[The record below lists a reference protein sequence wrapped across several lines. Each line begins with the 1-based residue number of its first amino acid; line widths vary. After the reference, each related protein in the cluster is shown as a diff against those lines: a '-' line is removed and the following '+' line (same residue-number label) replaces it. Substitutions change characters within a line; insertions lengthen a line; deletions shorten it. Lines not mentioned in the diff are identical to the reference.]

1 MNDIEKMA
9 NKVQNTPIIE
19 LYEKLLKRETD
30 YITQKGTEL
39 LSTIRNVIN
48 EYLEYDYDGNTEEML
63 DALRNEDLATD
74 ILCDNRVKEKLIEY
88 FESII

>member
-1 MNDIEKMA
+1 MNDIENMA
-9 NKVQNTPIIE
+9 KKVQNTPIIE

-39 LSTIRNVIN
+39 LSTIRTVIN
-48 EYLEYDYDGNTEEML
+48 ENLEDYEDNTEEML
-63 DALRNEDLATD
+63 DALKNEDLATD